1 MPTHTRGAALYLI
14 AHTISLQGFISKQMV
29 RYFGRL
35 EHELKAYEM
44 ACQAGHG
51 DEVRQPCW
59 AASFV
64 QAAMQEVYA
73 QSSQPILLQQHRQS
87 V

>member
-1 MPTHTRGAALYLI
+1 MI
-14 AHTISLQGFISKQMV
+14 

-35 EHELKAYEM
+35 EHELEAYKT

-59 AASFV
+59 AAPLV
-64 QAAMQEVYA
+64 RAAMQEVYA
-73 QSSQPILLQQHRQS
+73 RWSQPISLQ
-87 V
+87 